1 MFSSLN
7 QKLRFNL
14 CQKDDKFASL
24 PSCHPEKLPTF
35 EPFILGVASVLF
47 ILAIFSGC
55 PPLLWI
61 APLLFIY
68 FTLRSPQKIITIILL
83 SFWSMWLL
91 LNNDNL
97 VTNQL
102 ITLGIIAFLSHLL
115 RRSLVRQEWRSASH
129 TTLANLVQYETATS
143 PDRTIT
149 QALSTLKIF
158 SCADSAIVLRKLD
171 EVTAEALVSLPENVL
186 PDRLTKPDLF
196 AEAIA
201 KNQCIFYPNYP
212 AIRNPVTA
220 LVAKGVKSVAVLPL
234 QQSDRMCGAI
244 VLLWYEPVNF
254 SANLQQF
261 LQSLLGG
268 LRNLLKFQD
277 MNLQLDKIQARLTA
291 ILETIPQGVIFVDES
306 GEQGWLNHNAAMQL
320 ELPQGAVEPFAIAQA
335 MTNLRLK
342 ADNQQEISKQAINL
356 FTHPEIEIRD
366 WYWFFSQPKIQV
378 LSLSSTPIYLRNV
391 PGRLWVL
398 DDITERKQAEI
409 ATQQAKEIAESANR
423 AKSEFLAN
431 MSHEL
436 RTPLNAIL
444 GYTQILRKNIN
455 LTEKQQKGLEIIH
468 KSGEHLLTLINDV
481 LDLSKIEARK
491 MELQPNNFQLIGFL
505 ENLVQMFKVRV
516 SKEVAFIYEP
526 VLPLPQYVYADEKRL
541 RQILLNLLS
550 NAIKFTE
557 QGKVKFKVSIVGK
570 QPEFFT
576 IRFQVED
583 TGIGIAKEQVE
594 AIFLPFQ
601 QVGENAQKIEGTG
614 LGLSITR
621 QLAKLMN
628 SEIYLQSEL
637 GKGSCFWFD
646 ITLPEITN
654 QSEMSPLIK
663 PNIVGYNGDRRKILV
678 VDNKWQNRAVLIDLL
693 EPLGFQLM
701 EAVDGQDGLNKAAQ
715 FQPHIIL
722 MDLVMPLMDG
732 FEAIRN
738 LRKSPE
744 LKNIKVIAISA
755 STLNLDRQ
763 TSVQIGCD
771 SFLPKPIAEEEL
783 LEHIGSH
790 LDLEWIYE
798 DNRWQP
804 NIAAPEVNNHDSNI
818 SSISSNL
825 AQLSAQ
831 LQLDI
836 LLDLAMQGDLQAII
850 EYIEQLQQMDDRWI
864 PFTTQINQLAKAFQE
879 QQLLELIRHYREQ
892 L

>member
-7 QKLRFNL
+7 QKLRFNF
-14 CQKDDKFASL
+14 CKKDDKFASL

-35 EPFILGVASVLF
+35 EPFVLGIGSVLF
-47 ILAIFSGC
+47 ILEIFSGC
-55 PPLLWI
+55 PPLLWV
-61 APLLFIY
+61 APLIFIY
-68 FTLRSPQKIITIILL
+68 FTWRSPNKTTSIILL
-83 SFWSMWLL
+83 IIWAILLL
-91 LNNDNL
+91 LNTNEL

-102 ITLGIIAFLSHLL
+102 ITLGIVALLSHLL
-115 RRSLVRQEWRSASH
+115 RRSLVRQEWRSASQ
-129 TTLANLVQYETATS
+129 TTLASLIQDETATS
-143 PDRTIT
+143 PEQTIT
-149 QALSTLKIF
+149 QSLIILKNF
-158 SCADSAIVLRKLD
+158 SCADGAIVLRKLD
-171 EVTAEALVSLPENVL
+171 EVTAEALVSLPENLL
-186 PDRLTKPDLF
+186 PDRLTKPELF

-201 KNQCIFYPNYP
+201 KNQCVYYSNYP
-212 AIRNPVTA
+212 AIRNPATA

-234 QQSDRMCGAI
+234 KQSDRMCGAI
-244 VLLWYEPVNF
+244 VLLWHKPVSF

-277 MNLQLDKIQARLTA
+277 TNLQLDKIQARLTA
-291 ILETIPQGVIFVDES
+291 ILETIPQGVVFVDES
-306 GEQGWLNHNAAMQL
+306 GEQGWLNHNAAIQL

-342 ADNQQEISKQAINL
+342 ADNQQEIAKQAINL
-356 FTHPEIEIRD
+356 FTQPEIEIRD
-366 WYWFFSQPKIQV
+366 WHWFFSQPKIQV

-409 ATQQAKEIAESANR
+409 ATQQAKEMAESANR

-455 LTEKQQKGLEIIH
+455 LTEQQQKGLEIIH

-491 MELQPNNFQLIGFL
+491 MELQPNHFQFIGFL

-516 SKEVAFIYEP
+516 RKEVAFIYQP
-526 VLPLPQYVYADEKRL
+526 VLPLPQYVYTDEKRL

-557 QGKVKFKVSIVGK
+557 QGQVTFTVSIVTK
-570 QPEFFT
+570 QPGFFT
-576 IRFQVED
+576 IRFQVKD
-583 TGIGIAKEQVE
+583 TGIGIAKEQIE

-614 LGLSITR
+614 LGLAITR
-621 QLAKLMN
+621 QLTKLMN

-646 ITLPEITN
+646 LTLPEITN
-654 QSEMSPLIK
+654 QSEMSLSTK

-701 EAVDGQDGLNKAAQ
+701 EAVNGQDGLNKAAQ

-732 FEAIRN
+732 FEAIRH
-738 LRKSPE
+738 LRKSPT
-744 LKNIKVIAISA
+744 LKNIKIIAISA
-755 STLNLDRQ
+755 STLNLDQ
-763 TSVQIGCD
+763 QISFQIGCD
-771 SFLPKPIAEEEL
+771 SFLPKPIQEENL
-783 LEHIGSH
+783 LEHIRSH
-790 LDLEWIYE
+790 LDLEWLYE
-798 DNRWQP
+798 DKSSQL
-804 NIAAPEVNNHDSNI
+804 NIELPKVNNNDSNI

-836 LLDLAMQGDLQAII
+836 LLDLAMQGDLQAIL
-850 EYIEQLQQMDDRWI
+850 EYVEQLQQMDDRWI
-864 PFTTQINQLAKAFQE
+864 PFTTQIDRLAKAFEE
-879 QQLLELIRHYREQ
+879 QQLLELIRYYREQ

>member
-7 QKLRFNL
+7 QKLRLNL

-24 PSCHPEKLPTF
+24 PSCHPEKLPKF
-35 EPFILGVASVLF
+35 EPFILGVASVLL

-68 FTLRSPQKIITIILL
+68 FTLRSLNQITTITLL
-83 SFWSMWLL
+83 GFWSILLL
-91 LNNDNL
+91 LNNDKL

-102 ITLGIIAFLSHLL
+102 ITLGVIGFLSHLL
-115 RRSLVRQEWRSASH
+115 RRSLIRQEWRSASQ
-129 TTLANLVQYETATS
+129 TTLATLIQDETATS
-143 PDRTIT
+143 PEQTIT

-158 SCADSAIVLRKLD
+158 SCADGAIVLRKLD
-171 EVTAEALVSLPENVL
+171 EVTAEALISLPENVL

-201 KNQCIFYPNYP
+201 KNQCVYYPNYP
-212 AIRNPVTA
+212 VIRNPVTA

-234 QQSDRMCGAI
+234 KQSDRMCGAI

-306 GEQGWLNHNAAMQL
+306 GEQGWLNNNAAMQL

-342 ADNQQEISKQAINL
+342 AENQQEISKQAINL
-356 FTHPEIEIRD
+356 FTQPEIEIRD
-366 WYWFFSQPKIQV
+366 WHWFFSQPKIQV

-409 ATQQAKEIAESANR
+409 ATQQAKEMAESANR

-491 MELQPNNFQLIGFL
+491 MELQPNNFQFIGFL
-505 ENLVQMFKVRV
+505 ESLVQMFKVRV
-516 SKEVAFIYEP
+516 RKEVAFIYQP
-526 VLPLPQYVYADEKRL
+526 ILPLPQYVYADEKRL

-557 QGKVKFKVSIVGK
+557 QGKVKFKVSIIGK
-570 QPEFFT
+570 EPGFFT

-601 QVGENAQKIEGTG
+601 QVGESAQKIEGTG

-621 QLAKLMN
+621 QLVKLMN
-628 SEIYLQSEL
+628 SEIYLQSDL

-654 QSEMSPLIK
+654 QSEMSPSIK

-738 LRKSPE
+738 LRKSPA

-763 TSVQIGCD
+763 TGVQIGCD
-771 SFLPKPIAEEEL
+771 SFLPKPIEEEEL

-798 DNRWQP
+798 DKRWQP

-831 LQLDI
+831 VQLDI

-864 PFTTQINQLAKAFQE
+864 PFTTQINQLAKAFEE
-879 QQLLELIRHYREQ
+879 QQLLELIRYYRE
-892 L
+892 LL

>member
-1 MFSSLN
+1 MFSCLS
-7 QKLRFNL
+7 QKLWLN
-14 CQKDDKFASL
+14 CCPKDDKFASL
-24 PSCHPEKLPTF
+24 PSCHPEKLPKF

-68 FTLRSPQKIITIILL
+68 FTLRSPNKVTTITLL
-83 SFWSMWLL
+83 GFWSIWLL
-91 LNNDNL
+91 FNNDKL

-102 ITLGIIAFLSHLL
+102 ITLGLIGFLSHLL
-115 RRSLVRQEWRSASH
+115 RRSLIRQEWRSASQ
-129 TTLANLVQYETATS
+129 TTLATLIQDETATS
-143 PDRTIT
+143 PEQTIT
-149 QALSTLKIF
+149 QALNTLKIF

-171 EVTAEALVSLPENVL
+171 EVTAEALVSLPENLL

-201 KNQCIFYPNYP
+201 KNQCVYYPNYP
-212 AIRNPVTA
+212 AIRNPATA
-220 LVAKGVKSVAVLPL
+220 LIAKGVKSVAVLPL
-234 QQSDRMCGAI
+234 KQSDRMCGAI

-261 LQSLLGG
+261 HQSLLGG

-277 MNLQLDKIQARLTA
+277 MNLQLDKSQARLTA
-291 ILETIPQGVIFVDES
+291 ILETIPQGVVFVDES

-356 FTHPEIEIRD
+356 FTQPEIEIRD
-366 WYWFFSQPKIQV
+366 WHWFFSQPKIQV

-409 ATQQAKEIAESANR
+409 ATQQAKEMAESANR

-455 LTEKQQKGLEIIH
+455 LTEQQQKGLEIIH

-491 MELQPNNFQLIGFL
+491 MELQPNNFQFIGFL

-516 SKEVAFIYEP
+516 RKEVTFIYQP
-526 VLPLPQYVYADEKRL
+526 VLPLPQYIYADEKRL

-557 QGKVKFKVSIVGK
+557 QGQVTFKVSIVTKESG
-570 QPEFFT
+570 FFT
-576 IRFQVED
+576 IRFQVKD

-614 LGLSITR
+614 LGLAITR
-621 QLAKLMN
+621 QLAELMN
-628 SEIYLQSEL
+628 SEIHLQSEL

-646 ITLPEITN
+646 LTLPEITN
-654 QSEMSPLIK
+654 QSEMSLSTK

-732 FEAIRN
+732 FEAIRH
-738 LRKSPE
+738 LRKSSS

-755 STLNLDRQ
+755 STLNLDRK
-763 TSVQIGCD
+763 SGLQIGCD
-771 SFLPKPIAEEEL
+771 SFLPKPIQEEEL

-798 DNRWQP
+798 DKRWQP
-804 NIAAPEVNNHDSNI
+804 NIAAPEVKNNAPDI

-850 EYIEQLQQMDDRWI
+850 EYVEQLQQMDDRWI
-864 PFTTQINQLAKAFQE
+864 PFTTQINQLAKAFEE